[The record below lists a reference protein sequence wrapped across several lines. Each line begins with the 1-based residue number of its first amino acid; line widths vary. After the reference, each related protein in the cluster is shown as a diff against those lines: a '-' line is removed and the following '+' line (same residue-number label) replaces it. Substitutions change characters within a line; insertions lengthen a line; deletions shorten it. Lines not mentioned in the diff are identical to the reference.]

1 VPPDAFTDKGQLW
14 GNPLYDWPALR
25 RRGYAWWTARFRRSF
40 ELFDL
45 ARIDHFRGFVA
56 YWAVPAD
63 AKYALSGAWKR
74 GPGRA
79 PFDAATAALGSLPLI
94 AEDLG
99 VITPPVERLRDAL
112 GYPGMVVL
120 QFGFTPSE
128 PGSPHIPEHHVEHKV
143 VYTGTHDH
151 DTVRG
156 WYESLAPD
164 IRARVDAT
172 IDRYGVRE
180 PEPHWSLIRLAY
192 ASPAR
197 LAMIQA
203 QDVLGL
209 GSEGRMN
216 QPGTAR
222 GAWKWR
228 LSALPS
234 RSLAQRLREATVA
247 SGR

>member
-1 VPPDAFTDKGQLW
+1 M
-14 GNPLYDWPALR
+14 R
-25 RRGYAWWTARFRRSF
+25 RSGYAWWTARFRRVF

-63 AKYALSGAWKR
+63 ARYAVSGAWRR

-79 PFDAATAALGSLPLI
+79 PFDAATSVLGSLPLI

-99 VITPPVERLRDAL
+99 VITPPVERLRDSL

-128 PGSPHIPEHHVEHKV
+128 PRSPHIPEHHVEGKV

-156 WYESLAPD
+156 WYESLPPA
-164 IRARVDAT
+164 IRASVDAT
-172 IDRYGVRE
+172 IDRWDVRE
-180 PEPHWSLIRLAY
+180 PEPWWSLIRLAF

-197 LAMIQA
+197 IAMVQA

-209 GSEGRMN
+209 GSEARMN
-216 QPGTAR
+216 LPGTAR
-222 GAWKWR
+222 GAWKWK
-228 LSALPS
+228 LASLPS
-234 RSLAQRLREATVA
+234 PELARRLREATA
-247 SGR
+247 AAGRDDPPTGPRGSARA